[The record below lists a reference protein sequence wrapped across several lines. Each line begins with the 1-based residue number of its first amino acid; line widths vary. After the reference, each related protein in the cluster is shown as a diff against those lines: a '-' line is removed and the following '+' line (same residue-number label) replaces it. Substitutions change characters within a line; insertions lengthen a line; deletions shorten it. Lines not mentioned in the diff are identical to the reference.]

1 MGFEIEISEI
11 QSAYKL
17 SQNRDDKN
25 KRIISSEL
33 KKNGDENSHLE
44 ATEMEKHKRI

>member
-11 QSAYKL
+11 QSACTF

-33 KKNGDENSHLE
+33 KKNGDENSHLVT
-44 ATEMEKHKRI
+44 TEMEKHKRI